1 LADYEVTKHPIV
13 RLSNSSSFRGPVV
26 SYVNPL
32 GFAALFWF
40 HLKIE
45 STPPWFI
52 LASIILEP
60 EPGTRSLELAE
71 AGTRLEL
78 ANTATTLEEPP

>member
-1 LADYEVTKHPIV
+1 MGLNV
-13 RLSNSSSFRGPVV
+13 SSVSFA
-26 SYVNPL
+26 SQ
-32 GFAALFWF
+32 F

-45 STPPWFI
+45 STPPRFI

-60 EPGTRSLELAE
+60 EPGTGSLELAE

-78 ANTATTLEEPP
+78 ANTATTLEEPL